1 MFKIELLASFIISFF
16 LSRNFRQMVNDP
28 YRFYRTKTPNQ
39 NFRSFFY
46 NIGQREDPGDEVDKW
61 YKGCFKT
68 ATFVAESQTFLL
80 AKRPQ
85 RRGLRERTL
94 GTRLEKHHG
103 LSRALTGSHGLDS
116 TPRRHFGCEL
126 DRLPILTVLDKVP
139 GC

>member
-1 MFKIELLASFIISFF
+1 MVLKQP
-16 LSRNFRQMVNDP
+16 LSL
-28 YRFYRTKTPNQ
+28 
-39 NFRSFFY
+39 
-46 NIGQREDPGDEVDKW
+46 
-61 YKGCFKT
+61 
-68 ATFVAESQTFLL
+68 TFVAESQTFLL

-103 LSRALTGSHGLDS
+103 LHGLIHGFDC
-116 TPRRHFGCEL
+116 TPRRHFGCES